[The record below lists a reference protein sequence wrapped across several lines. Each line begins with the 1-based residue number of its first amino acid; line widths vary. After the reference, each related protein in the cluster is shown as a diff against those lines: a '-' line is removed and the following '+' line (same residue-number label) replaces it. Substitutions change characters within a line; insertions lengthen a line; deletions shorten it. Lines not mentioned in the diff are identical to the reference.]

1 MVIVFLRMLIRKTI
15 YFTLNLFDQHNEMI
29 PLLLKQVFK
38 KYSIIFKKDKI
49 RISVCVNEIIRYQGL
64 LDHLI
69 EKGSKKK
76 ISHINYKIRNILRLG
91 IYELVFDDII
101 PEFAAIH
108 SNVELAKK
116 YINKKSSSLVNAV
129 LRNIQRFN
137 HKNENWKMSL
147 VLEKAQLSY
156 PSWLLKVGE

>member
-1 MVIVFLRMLIRKTI
+1 M
-15 YFTLNLFDQHNEMI
+15 
-29 PLLLKQVFK
+29 KQVFK

-69 EKGSKKK
+69 EKGSKK

-156 PSWLLKVGE
+156 PSWLLKKVGE